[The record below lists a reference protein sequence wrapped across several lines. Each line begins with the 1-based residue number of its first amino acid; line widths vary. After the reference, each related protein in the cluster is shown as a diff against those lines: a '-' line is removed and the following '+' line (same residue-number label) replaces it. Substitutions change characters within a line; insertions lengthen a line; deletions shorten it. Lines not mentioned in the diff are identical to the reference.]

1 MFLPHCVICHEAFQ
15 LQHSRKICA
24 DVLGCG
30 LPLSL
35 GVSRFQFAAQ
45 APIFG
50 FKCFFGYGC
59 FCFHFL
65 HLYMFF
71 AIGLLAFVSR
81 RRCQRLCPFSFQHDI
96 KRVSREKAQKKI
108 LLSFLIKKMY
118 VQSWFSFTC
127 TKFFFRPLTPFLY
140 RATLIRA
147 QAPTAKF
154 SDQQQKRRSRFSEK
168 NCLLS
173 ARSYRQR
180 ANTATAVS
188 AVSDAL

>member
-1 MFLPHCVICHEAFQ
+1 
-15 LQHSRKICA
+15 
-24 DVLGCG
+24 
-30 LPLSL
+30 
-35 GVSRFQFAAQ
+35 VSRFQFAAQ

-81 RRCQRLCPFSFQHDI
+81 RRCQRLCPFSFQHDR

-108 LLSFLIKKMY
+108 LQSFLIKKMY

-147 QAPTAKF
+147 QAPSAKF
-154 SDQQQKRRSRFSEK
+154 SSQQQKRRSRFSKKIVSFRRGVIGREQTQP
-168 NCLLS
+168 LRFL
-173 ARSYRQR
+173 RSQTR
-180 ANTATAVS
+180 
-188 AVSDAL
+188 SDARFDDGNRQH

>member
-1 MFLPHCVICHEAFQ
+1 MLLRCVSPFGGRKGGLHLVFLPHCVICHEAFQ

-81 RRCQRLCPFSFQHDI
+81 RRCQRLCPFSFQRDR

-108 LLSFLIKKMY
+108 LLSFLIKKCMFK
-118 VQSWFSFTC
+118 VGFPSLAPN
-127 TKFFFRPLTPFLY
+127 FFF
-140 RATLIRA
+140 
-147 QAPTAKF
+147 AP
-154 SDQQQKRRSRFSEK
+154 
-168 NCLLS
+168 
-173 ARSYRQR
+173 
-180 ANTATAVS
+180 
-188 AVSDAL
+188 